1 MPAFVS
7 DSETCRTLRSSLS
20 APKQKQQLDSA
31 KKDEDIGTIDTVK
44 EMVRKADTELKGKLK
59 APLRKIVETK

>member
-1 MPAFVS
+1 MSV
-7 DSETCRTLRSSLS
+7 
-20 APKQKQQLDSA
+20 PKQKQQLDSA
-31 KKDEDIGTIDTVK
+31 KENEDIGIIDTVK